1 MRPARRVRIVLDGEA
16 RTLAAGLTVRSLL
29 TEAQA
34 QAVRRGELVVL
45 DGAGRERGLDG
56 ALADGL
62 ALRVVAPPAA

>member
-1 MRPARRVRIVLDGEA
+1 MSLVHVSLNGEE
-16 RTLAAGLTVRSLL
+16 RMVAGGLRVRSLL
-29 TEAQA
+29 SDDQIEQ
-34 QAVRRGELVVL
+34 VERGELVVL

>member
-34 QAVRRGELVVL
+34 QAVRRGELAVR
-45 DGAGRERGLDG
+45 DARGRERGLGGAILDG
-56 ALADGL
+56 A
-62 ALRVVAPPAA
+62 ALKLVRREQA